1 MEANQPLSPYSLL
14 IVEDD
19 KIARDVIVRMV
30 GLKFPGYTIYA
41 AENGRRGLE
50 LYKEHTPEL
59 VITDI
64 NMPEM
69 DGIEM
74 AREIR
79 LISAEA
85 TYIVLTAYGNK
96 SFFDQFNEIGY
107 CAYLMKPIDFKELF
121 AMIEKCSAES
131 KLQQSKS
138 P

>member
-1 MEANQPLSPYSLL
+1 MESNLSHLSYSLL

-19 KIARDVIVRMV
+19 KTARDIIVRMV
-30 GLKFPGYTIYA
+30 GLKFPTYTIYSA
-41 AENGRRGLE
+41 DNGKKGLE
-50 LYKEHTPEL
+50 LFKEHIPKM

-79 LISAEA
+79 SIHANT

-96 SFFDQFNEIGY
+96 SFFDEFKDIGY

-121 AMIEKCSAES
+121 TMIEKCSAES
-131 KLQQSKS
+131 TLHV
-138 P
+138 

>member
-1 MEANQPLSPYSLL
+1 METNQSSPSYSLL

-19 KIARDVIVRMV
+19 KMARDVIVRMV
-30 GLKFPGYTIYA
+30 GLKFPDYTIYA

-50 LYKEHTPEL
+50 LFKEHAPEM

-74 AREIR
+74 ARKIR
-79 LISAEA
+79 LLSTNA

-96 SFFDQFNEIGY
+96 SFFDEFKEIGY

-121 AMIEKCSAES
+121 AMIEKCSAEN
-131 KLQQSKS
+131 
-138 P
+138 